1 MIGYVILGTNDLPQ
15 AASFYDDLLG
25 VIGLKRQMDFGE
37 RGYGWGANM
46 DAVMLCVMT
55 PFDGNPATVG
65 NGTMTAISVDSRNE
79 VDLIHARAIA
89 LGAKDE
95 GAPGLRDIGGD
106 GFYAAYFRDLDGH
119 KLDVFTYSE

>member
-1 MIGYVILGTNDLPQ
+1 MIGYVILGTNDLPK

-37 RGYGWGANM
+37 RGCGWGKNM

-55 PFDGNPATVG
+55 PFNGDPATVG
-65 NGTMTAISVDSRNE
+65 NGTMTAIGVDSRKE
-79 VDLIHARAIA
+79 VDLIHAKALE
-89 LGAKDE
+89 LGAENE
-95 GAPGLRDIGGD
+95 GAPGLRAEGGD

-119 KLDVFTYSE
+119 KLDVFTYSQ